1 MKILHGFL
9 ISITSSLYLI
19 QPPSRYYTTRYFQG
33 AIVSPNAKRSHWYS
47 DPIAVIHP
55 EFPKSPF
62 NTVGWRKKAI
72 E

>member
-1 MKILHGFL
+1 MYVIFMAYVSSSSSVFKTTPQPFL
-9 ISITSSLYLI
+9 RSISI
-19 QPPSRYYTTRYFQG
+19 QG